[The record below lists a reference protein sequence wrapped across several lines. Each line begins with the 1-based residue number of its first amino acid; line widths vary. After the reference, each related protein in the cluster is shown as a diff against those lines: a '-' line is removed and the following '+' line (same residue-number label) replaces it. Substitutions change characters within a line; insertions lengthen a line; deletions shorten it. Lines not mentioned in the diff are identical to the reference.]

1 MKEKLKKIFYRLA
14 YLDLTGG
21 CKKEDTY
28 FYRFAHEIG
37 QSNLRTMQSM
47 SVFMLIIS
55 IFVIASSFTYFG
67 EKYLLRIYIPI
78 AILEIA
84 LLFLI
89 HWLLQKNFSSK
100 ACTVL
105 TTVHL
110 LHMLIISGYIGVFYC
125 KNETALLFA
134 VVLTISSMIFTLPT
148 MLTMSVSTLCTVLVI
163 IASYYVKDS
172 YWFESDTLNGIS
184 VLLFSFMFGWQVNE
198 IRAEEA
204 FARADSQRLN
214 GELKKISIT
223 DPLTGL
229 YNHRSFQDNYYEMF
243 RRASTGGLPMGV
255 IMMDLDKFKS
265 FNDKYGHVA
274 GDDCL
279 RRVAAAIAA
288 SVPAGVIVCRY
299 GGEEFIA
306 LLNEELCYKAAD
318 IGEDIR
324 RAVAALK
331 IPHIC
336 VSLEAKVVTLSL
348 GAYVGVTVKNE
359 EPMSFVDR
367 ADKAMYQSKV
377 AGRNRLT
384 VTFG

>member
-1 MKEKLKKIFYRLA
+1 
-14 YLDLTGG
+14 
-21 CKKEDTY
+21 
-28 FYRFAHEIG
+28 
-37 QSNLRTMQSM
+37 
-47 SVFMLIIS
+47 
-55 IFVIASSFTYFG
+55 
-67 EKYLLRIYIPI
+67 
-78 AILEIA
+78 
-84 LLFLI
+84 
-89 HWLLQKNFSSK
+89 
-100 ACTVL
+100 
-105 TTVHL
+105 
-110 LHMLIISGYIGVFYC
+110 FYC

-163 IASYYVKDS
+163 VASYYVKDS